1 MSANLLID
9 LNATGDYAISIA
21 SATGVGSTPA
31 SGVIIGAITDMINA
45 NTFCNVFVA
54 GGATSGPLGIQV
66 QCSDTTT
73 SGSFT
78 DPTSGLL
85 QMPTNFSSGGI
96 LWVNS
101 GLWASGN
108 QPLSPAVDNAPI
120 FCSGGVM
127 FGAFQRPQRYA
138 RLIALSGTFT
148 ANVMAGF
155 ISNLKMTGSGGGYS
169 LSPSSGSVSV

>member
-1 MSANLLID
+1 MSANLLVD
-9 LNATGDYAISIA
+9 LGSTADPAISIA
-21 SATGVGSTPA
+21 SAVGVGGTPA
-31 SGVIIGAITDMINA
+31 SGVIIGAIADLLNA

-78 DPTSGLL
+78 DPTSGLAQL
-85 QMPTNFSSGGI
+85 PTSFSSGGI

-108 QPLSPAVDNAPI
+108 LPPSPGVDNAPI
-120 FCSGGVM
+120 YCSGAIM

-155 ISNLKMTGSGGGYS
+155 ISNLKTTGSGAGFTF
-169 LSPSSGSVSV
+169 SPGSGVVNV